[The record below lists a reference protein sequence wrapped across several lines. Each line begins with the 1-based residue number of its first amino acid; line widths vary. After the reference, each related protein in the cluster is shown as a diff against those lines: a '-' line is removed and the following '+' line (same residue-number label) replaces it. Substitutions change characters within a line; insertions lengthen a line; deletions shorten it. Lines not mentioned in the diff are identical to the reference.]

1 MNCCCCPGTGSHG
14 KEDLCFQVDG
24 GELKRRKTALMST
37 EGLHGC
43 APVRSP
49 LTYHVIQLCLQGMIG
64 TWEDGDSRKAG
75 HSKCVVTPA
84 IGSSRALQACV
95 HPCCQWPDGAL
106 TRADLGQLLGEA
118 HSQDQG
124 RSDCRLLCLLQAPST
139 CWPLWNLSD

>member
-1 MNCCCCPGTGSHG
+1 MNCRCCPGIGSHG

-24 GELKRRKTALMST
+24 GELKRRKAALMCA

-43 APVRSP
+43 APVRSLP
-49 LTYHVIQLCLQGMIG
+49 TYYVIQLCPPGIIG

-84 IGSSRALQACV
+84 IGSSQAFLACV

-106 TRADLGQLLGEA
+106 TRADLGQLLEEA

-124 RSDCRLLCLLQAPST
+124 RSDCRLQCLLQASST
-139 CWPLWNLSD
+139 CWPLWSLSD